1 MRTIRRNTARV
12 LPVDREGRVLLL
24 HGWDPL
30 RPDDPFW
37 FTIGGA
43 AEPGESLPEAAA
55 RELREE
61 AGIAVDPGRLGEP
74 IEASAITFP
83 FGGVRFEQDQTFFA
97 VAIDDAEVSFA
108 GQDPIEQATNNLTWQ
123 NAATCNY
130 VINSANQVILPGL
143 EHSVLVEAP
152 ARVLDLILG
161 WLAEHRLAER
171 GSA

>member
-12 LPVDREGRVLLL
+12 LPVDGEGRVLLL

-43 AEPGESLPEAAA
+43 AEPGESLSEAAV

-61 AGIAVDPGRLGEP
+61 AGIVVDLDRLGEP
-74 IEASAITFP
+74 IEASAITFS

-108 GQDPIEQATNNLTWQ
+108 GQDPIERATIDKHGWLYPGELEDGAERPADPEIPRLMRAAV
-123 NAATCNY
+123 AAT
-130 VINSANQVILPGL
+130 QGP
-143 EHSVLVEAP
+143 
-152 ARVLDLILG
+152 R
-161 WLAEHRLAER
+161 
-171 GSA
+171 

>member
-1 MRTIRRNTARV
+1 VRTIRRNTARV
-12 LPVDREGRVLLL
+12 LPVDGEGRVLLL

-43 AEPGESLPEAAA
+43 AEPGESLSEAAV

-61 AGIAVDPGRLGEP
+61 AGIVVDLGRLGEP
-74 IEASAITFP
+74 MEASAITFS

-108 GQDPIEQATNNLTWQ
+108 GQDPIERAT
-123 NAATCNY
+123 
-130 VINSANQVILPGL
+130 IDK
-143 EHSVLVEAP
+143 H
-152 ARVLDLILG
+152 G
-161 WLAEHRLAER
+161 WLYPEELEDGAER
-171 GSA
+171 PADPEIPRLMRAAVAAARGPR